1 MPPPY
6 PVVRARVDRAIAR
19 RDLAAVRSPARDL
32 PSVVTFADAVQI
44 LLLMLEADDPA
55 FDAAA
60 VRWIARFA
68 SECGAVTLS
77 EVHAALEALDALPAS
92 DAQLTL
98 TGLLSGTGCAAR
110 AACSCSSWA
119 ATPMCSAPVRPADG
133 VGAALLC
140 QGRWNGTV
148 VTTILGSGRNARR
161 SRGAIW
167 LCRLR
172 CHQCRTTNSGKMTV
186 SVTSGR
192 WRCSA
197 SM

>member
-1 MPPPY
+1 M
-6 PVVRARVDRAIAR
+6 
-19 RDLAAVRSPARDL
+19 
-32 PSVVTFADAVQI
+32 ADAVQV

-55 FDAAA
+55 FEAAA

-77 EVHAALEALDALPAS
+77 EVHAAGGWRGPRARRGPLHR
-92 DAQLTL
+92 
-98 TGLLSGTGCAAR
+98 CAR
-110 AACSCSSWA
+110 RRF
-119 ATPMCSAPVRPADG
+119 VLADG
-133 VGAALLC
+133 VGAVLLC
-140 QGRWNGTV
+140 QGRWKGTV
-148 VTTILGSGRNARR
+148 VTTIFGSGRNARR

-172 CHQCRTTNSGKMTV
+172 CHQCRTTSSGRMTV

-192 WRCSA
+192 WRRSA